1 MTGDGRE
8 ESPDRTRA
16 GHAAR
21 NKALLER
28 LTELGV
34 RLEEPRLIDWFFW
47 ARDQLTAHAVAEG
60 LTNKGMTQVVTSPPR
75 EGHALWSAQ
84 GQMRMSP
91 TLAGSEGMTDALLAL
106 TQPLGAEYDGW
117 GTAVDETA
125 TQNETS
131 N

>member
-1 MTGDGRE
+1 
-8 ESPDRTRA
+8 
-16 GHAAR
+16 
-21 NKALLER
+21 
-28 LTELGV
+28 
-34 RLEEPRLIDWFFW
+34 
-47 ARDQLTAHAVAEG
+47 
-60 LTNKGMTQVVTSPPR
+60 
-75 EGHALWSAQ
+75 
-84 GQMRMSP
+84 MRMSP